1 MTKQTKKNLLMQ
13 GSILAFAG
21 IITRLIGLIYRIP
34 MANML
39 GEEGNGIY
47 SVAFGIYNIT
57 LTLSSYSLPLAVSK
71 LVSQRC
77 SNKEYRNAF
86 HIFRNALLFAL
97 ISGTIACSLIY
108 FGSDFLEGIYARDGL
123 SEPLKIVAP
132 TTFIMALLG
141 VFRGLYQGKNT
152 MIPTALS
159 QIFEQIINAV
169 VSVAAIYL
177 FMKVYATSP
186 NVSAYGAAGG
196 ICGTFA
202 GAFTALVFL
211 LIVFMIYRP
220 TLMKQIDRD
229 RTPIDETNGE
239 IYKALFLTVIPII
252 FSQTV
257 YQLGYTLD
265 DLIFGNIMLNKGI
278 ESVVVSS
285 LQGAFNS
292 QYNLLINVP
301 VAVAS
306 AMAASTIPSIAASSK
321 RNTYDLHD
329 KIGGVIKF
337 NMCIAFPSAV
347 GLSVLARPI
356 IMLLFPSLTLYQD
369 TVVTLMIFGTSAIIF
384 YSLSTITTSI
394 LQGTDHMKLP
404 IYHAAFSLVI
414 HIIIVVLLL
423 LFTDLGIYALL
434 IGNITFPLIIS
445 ALNWYA
451 VSKHLHYTQE
461 IIKTFLVPL
470 LSSLIM
476 GIIVFL
482 TYSGLNFLIDF
493 NLISTL
499 CSILIGSIAYFILL
513 ALLRCF
519 STEEL
524 KEMPLGTKMARLL
537 KPLLK

>member
-1 MTKQTKKNLLMQ
+1 MSKQTKRNLLMQ
-13 GSILAFAG
+13 GSILAAAG

-39 GEEGNGIY
+39 GDEGNGIY

-77 SNKEYRNAF
+77 ANREYRNAF

-97 ISGTIACSLIY
+97 LSGTIACTLIY
-108 FGSDFLEGIYARDGL
+108 FGADFLEILYAREGL
-123 SEPLKIVAP
+123 AEPLKIVAP

-152 MIPTALS
+152 MIPTAFS
-159 QIFEQIINAV
+159 QILEQVVNAF
-169 VSVAAIYL
+169 VSVIAVYL
-177 FMKVYATSP
+177 FMQAYSKSP

-196 ICGTFA
+196 IIGTFA
-202 GAFTALVFL
+202 GAFIALVFL
-211 LIVFMIYRP
+211 LIVFILYKP
-220 TLMKQIDRD
+220 TLNRQISRD
-229 RTPIDETNGE
+229 KTPIDESNKE
-239 IYKALFLTVIPII
+239 IYHVLFLTVLPII

-265 DLIFGNIMLNKGI
+265 DFLFGNIMLKKGFDNSTI
-278 ESVVVSS
+278 SS

-306 AMAASTIPSIAASSK
+306 AMAASTIPSIAASAKSK
-321 RNTYDLHD
+321 SKDIHD
-329 KIGGVIKF
+329 KIRSVIKF

-347 GLSVLARPI
+347 GLSVLAKPI
-356 IMLLFPSLTLYQD
+356 ISMLFPNLTQYQD
-369 TVVTLMIFGTSAIIF
+369 TVVLLMVFGTSAIIF

-394 LQGTDHMKLP
+394 LQGTDHMRLP
-404 IYHAAFSLVI
+404 IYHAAFSLVL
-414 HIIIVVLLL
+414 HIILVVILL
-423 LFTDLGIYALL
+423 LFTDLGVFALL
-434 IGNITFPLIIS
+434 IGNITFPLFIS
-445 ALNWYA
+445 ILNWHS
-451 VSKHLHYTQE
+451 VTKELHYHQE
-461 IIKTFLVPL
+461 IIKTFLIPL
-470 LSSLIM
+470 ISSLIM
-476 GIIVFL
+476 GVAVFAIYQGIYIL
-482 TYSGLNFLIDF
+482 SSN

-499 CSILIGSIAYFILL
+499 FSVALGAIIYFLL
-513 ALLRCF
+513 LVLLQCF
-519 STEEL
+519 NKEEL
-524 KEMPLGTKMARLL
+524 VDMPMGGRIYKLI